1 MMEITSLL
9 IVEDLPEARTRLRA
23 IVAEAFTN
31 AEVQSVGNVQ
41 QARRAMDEKPWQM
54 ALVDLGLPDGSGL
67 DVIRYAKKKQPDLM
81 CVVST
86 VIGEDSQIVA
96 ALSAGAQ
103 GYLLKAQPDTQITKQ
118 LRQLQDG
125 VPALSPAI
133 ALRIMQH
140 FQRTGPVVSSSESL
154 SARET
159 EVLKLIAKG
168 LRNSD
173 VAIALGLA
181 ETTIATHIKSVYRK
195 LGISSR
201 AEAAL
206 HASRLGLT

>member
-9 IVEDLPEARTRLRA
+9 IVEDLPEARTRLGA

-31 AEVQSVGNVQ
+31 AEVQSVGNVR
-41 QARRAMDEKPWQM
+41 QARRAIDEKPWQM

-140 FQRTGPVVSSSESL
+140 FQRTGPVFSSSESL

>member
-1 MMEITSLL
+1 MMDITSLL
-9 IVEDLPEARTRLRA
+9 IIEDLPEARSRLEA
-23 IVAEAFTN
+23 IATAAFTHV
-31 AEVQSVGNVQ
+31 EVRAVGNVK
-41 QARRAMDEKPWQM
+41 QAHRAIDDTPWQM

-103 GYLLKAQPDTQITKQ
+103 GYLLKGQPDAQITKQ

-133 ALRIMQH
+133 AHRIMQH
-140 FQRTGPVVSSSESL
+140 FQRTGPVVSSSENL
-154 SARET
+154 SAREA